1 MMFFMKQL
9 LSHQI
14 IFLCVAVLLSSSSRE
29 RSRAIQQKE
38 VVITDVAG
46 MGKDLAFD
54 ILDGKLRVRRTTLSP
69 DESYVFMLDGMR
81 FPNDSLKVRQR
92 FEQLSLENR
101 LVETNG
107 TLLFDGNPVKLPDA
121 IKARAVW
128 QAILWEGWVIALVQT
143 SLTDEAARLEPPFF
157 ATELIYFQATQRVV
171 ESVRYMT
178 FQPPMGLRLFVIRA
192 EP

>member
-9 LSHQI
+9 MSHQI
-14 IFLCVAVLLSSSSRE
+14 IFLCVAVLLLSSCRE

-46 MGKDLAFD
+46 MGKELAFD
-54 ILDGKLRVRRTTLSP
+54 IVDGKLRVRRAARSR

-101 LVETNG
+101 LVESNG
-107 TLLFDGNPVKLPDA
+107 ILLLDGNPVKLPDA
-121 IKARAVW
+121 IKTRAVW

-143 SLTDEAARLEPPFF
+143 SLTDEVARMEPPFF
-157 ATELIYFQATQRVV
+157 PQNLSIFKRHS
-171 ESVRYMT
+171 ESLNR
-178 FQPPMGLRLFVIRA
+178 
-192 EP
+192 